1 MALLPAT
8 LAAALIANVDNFET
22 EAQAAAAWADSFD
35 TYFQSAMAGP
45 VPVVPFSTTLAKGD
59 MESSLTGMSVA
70 GAGAAALLTGITAY
84 WANLSTNAATVFL
97 TSTSVT
103 PPPTLGTLTATLEA
117 NFLANTN
124 GNVDKVTALTLI
136 ANSIHIAQTGGIAV
150 FPPTPG
156 GIGPQTI
163 L

>member
-97 TSTSVT
+97 TS
-103 PPPTLGTLTATLEA
+103 